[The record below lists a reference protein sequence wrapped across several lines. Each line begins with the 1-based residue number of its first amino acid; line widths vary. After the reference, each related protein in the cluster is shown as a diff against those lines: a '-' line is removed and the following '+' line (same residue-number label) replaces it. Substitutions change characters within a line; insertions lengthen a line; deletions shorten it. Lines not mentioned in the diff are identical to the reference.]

1 MEIISLNNEDLK
13 KDNKNKSDEALL
25 SITDLKQGVK
35 NPNRVNVFINGKYS
49 FSLDL
54 TQVVDFKL
62 KIGKEITNQQLL
74 EYKKASEFGK
84 LYQRTLEWVLIR
96 PRAEKEIRD
105 YLFRKLRKSSSGT
118 FRSRPS
124 SRGSLTTFAPAGAQ
138 VSSEDISELSDNI
151 LKRLLARGYVDDRR
165 FAEFYVENRFV
176 KKGISRKRL
185 QMELM
190 KKGVAREIIDEVLE
204 VRNDETEILKVITK
218 KRSKYDDDKLIQ
230 YLCRQ
235 GFDYQLVQN
244 LVQNYEK
251 D

>member
-13 KDNKNKSDEALL
+13 KGSKNKSDEALL

-84 LYQRTLEWVLIR
+84 LYQRMLEWVLIR
-96 PRAEKEIRD
+96 PRSVRETRD
-105 YLFRKLRKSSSGT
+105 YLAQKIRKSSSDTLKGA
-118 FRSRPS
+118 RPS
-124 SRGSLTTFAPAGAQ
+124 LR
-138 VSSEDISELSDNI
+138 SSEDISDFSREIVN
-151 LKRLLARGYVDDRR
+151 RLISKGYVDDRR

-185 QMELM
+185 RMELM
-190 KKGVAREIIDEVLE
+190 KKGVVREIIDEVLG